1 MDNTPTEY
9 IVKVCDMFKTYGIKS
24 VTMDDVAR
32 ELGISKKTLY
42 QHFKD
47 KSELVEIVLQKEFEQ
62 KALEFENAMANK
74 PNAIEEVFGYFS
86 VQMELL
92 VNQKPNFIYDLK
104 KYYPLIY
111 QRFNRGKTDRMMD
124 KVLNNLIRGKKEGL
138 YRKDLNEKIITKMHI
153 ARIESLM
160 SSGIFSIEELMSP
173 IFFLEAFKYHLY
185 GIVSEKGL
193 SILNKQIDQIIAN
206 A

>member
-1 MDNTPTEY
+1 MENTPIEF
-9 IVKVCDMFKTYGIKS
+9 IAKVCDLFKTYGIKS

-47 KSELVEIVLQKEFEQ
+47 KLELVEIVLQREFEQ
-62 KALEFENAMANK
+62 KAEEYNRAMENK
-74 PNAIEEVFGYFS
+74 PNAIEEVFGYFR

-111 QRFNRGKTDRMMD
+111 QKFTKQKNNRMKD

-138 YRKDLNEKIITKMHI
+138 YRKDLNEEIITKMHI

-160 SSGIFSIEELMSP
+160 SSGIFSMEELISP
-173 IFFLEAFKYHLY
+173 VFFLEAFKYHLY
-185 GIVSEKGL
+185 GIVSDKGRD
-193 SILNKQIDQIIAN
+193 ILNKQIEQIIAN